1 VSTLKKSLEE
11 LEKTNESKQQVIVQ
25 IDGIRDQLQ
34 AELDEKTEAAEALL
48 SK

>member
-1 VSTLKKSLEE
+1 MSTLKKSLEE